1 MINGH
6 TNPLYPTRSCRTGN
20 KQSIETAKLLTLLDE
35 LTWGFRIEK
44 MQERGANTMW
54 HVFFVNPQNQTWYS
68 YGNENLSTSLKYA
81 ITILRTSVNGDN
93 TTIEELFE

>member
-54 HVFFVNPQNQTWYS
+54 HVFFVNPQNTMWYS
-68 YGNENLSTSLKYA
+68 FGDPDLCVALAHAVSKLKVSL
-81 ITILRTSVNGDN
+81 NG
-93 TTIEELFE
+93 TQYEESDIYV